1 MGAGAMTAAEA
12 ACAERPENGAVSAS
26 DGMPSMGVLISTS
39 SGRGV
44 ASCSD
49 TCRCMSGACGI
60 DTDTQDTC
68 WGTAHSLIRARPGP
82 SVGSRHQL
90 PEASGDECRRRRSRD
105 SVHWRRMKATS
116 SRTSCALRAARN
128 ASFSLSAACHCPMR
142 SCTWSLFKTCG
153 ETWGVHALTRF
164 RHKLVRNACCDA
176 KVDAHVEAK
185 GRGSGTWSSGSS
197 TRSGQFAPM
206 NVRHKQACRS
216 ADARWTSH
224 A

>member
-1 MGAGAMTAAEA
+1 MCRVPTIKRLLCRSMPTTRDVLRRSSTLSPGSSVRRIQRTLSSNSSGGGMGAGAMTAAEA

-44 ASCSD
+44 ASCSE

-153 ETWGVHALTRF
+153 ET
-164 RHKLVRNACCDA
+164 
-176 KVDAHVEAK
+176 
-185 GRGSGTWSSGSS
+185 
-197 TRSGQFAPM
+197 
-206 NVRHKQACRS
+206 
-216 ADARWTSH
+216 
-224 A
+224 